1 MTYTVRNMFQFHV
14 IIRHILMGCFVDRE
28 SPIIFK
34 LTFYEIS
41 QWGAKDVDNNSN
53 LCPLISI
60 LKAL

>member
-1 MTYTVRNMFQFHV
+1 
-14 IIRHILMGCFVDRE
+14 MGCFVDRE